1 MCGNDVLAAGAL
13 RGAKAMGLSVPQD
26 VSVTGFDD
34 IELARI
40 VTPALTTVH
49 VPHREMGTKAA
60 KALIAMVEGAAP
72 PAPTELPISLEI
84 RDSLGPVKTA

>member
-1 MCGNDVLAAGAL
+1 
-13 RGAKAMGLSVPQD
+13 MGLSVPQD

-49 VPHREMGTKAA
+49 LPHRDMGTKAA
-60 KALIAMVEGAAP
+60 TALIALVEGALEV
-72 PAPTELPISLEI
+72 PAAVKLDTVVTL
-84 RDSLGPVKTA
+84 RDSLGPVPAD